1 MPSGGCGAGPPGD
14 EPGVNVVSK
23 EYDAAM
29 IQIEEHRLQNG
40 LRVVLAP
47 DRTTAVTGV
56 NLWYGVGSRN
66 EPEGR
71 TGFAHLFE
79 HMMFQ
84 GSVHVPRNGHFQHIE
99 RVGGSANATT
109 WFDRTNYFE
118 TLPSH
123 FLDLALWLESD
134 RMGWMLPAMTEEK
147 LENQRQVVMNER
159 RERYDNQPYGDWD
172 ERIQSRLFPASHPY
186 HHTVIGSLED
196 IAAATLD
203 DVRDFF
209 ATWYVPGNAVLS
221 ICGDFDPA
229 RALRRVE
236 HYFAEIPP
244 APSPPPLPPGGDLPF
259 TTGGTLRDDVVAAVP
274 LPRIYAAARVPPFT
288 ADAFY
293 PGEAVSYCLGTGRS
307 SRLYDRL
314 VRGGLA
320 RAASS
325 HVLPLTSGA
334 AIFLAI
340 ATGLPGTGID
350 ELEDALTE
358 VLSGASSIAR
368 EELDRAV
375 IGAETRMARALQS
388 VDTRA
393 DLLSMYATHFGT
405 AARLNDD
412 LHRLGRVGLGEAREW
427 AGRYLGDDNRVLVR
441 YHPEARA

>member
-1 MPSGGCGAGPPGD
+1 M
-14 EPGVNVVSK
+14 

-29 IQIEEHRLQNG
+29 IQIEEHRLPNG

-236 HYFAEIPP
+236 HYFA
-244 APSPPPLPPGGDLPF
+244 
-259 TTGGTLRDDVVAAVP
+259 
-274 LPRIYAAARVPPFT
+274 
-288 ADAFY
+288 
-293 PGEAVSYCLGTGRS
+293 
-307 SRLYDRL
+307 
-314 VRGGLA
+314 
-320 RAASS
+320 
-325 HVLPLTSGA
+325 
-334 AIFLAI
+334 
-340 ATGLPGTGID
+340 
-350 ELEDALTE
+350 
-358 VLSGASSIAR
+358 
-368 EELDRAV
+368 
-375 IGAETRMARALQS
+375 
-388 VDTRA
+388 
-393 DLLSMYATHFGT
+393 
-405 AARLNDD
+405 
-412 LHRLGRVGLGEAREW
+412 
-427 AGRYLGDDNRVLVR
+427 
-441 YHPEARA
+441 

>member
-1 MPSGGCGAGPPGD
+1 MEYGAALI
-14 EPGVNVVSK
+14 E
-23 EYDAAM
+23 
-29 IQIEEHRLQNG
+29 IEEHRLSNG

-84 GSVHVPRNGHFQHIE
+84 GSVHIPKNGHFQHIE
-99 RVGGSANATT
+99 GVGGSANATT

-118 TLPSH
+118 TVPSH
-123 FLDLALWLESD
+123 YLDLALWLESD

-172 ERIQSRLFPASHPY
+172 ERIQSLLFPASHPY

-229 RALRRVE
+229 HALRRVE
-236 HYFAEIPP
+236 HYFRGHPP
-244 APSPPPLPPGGDLPF
+244 RPRPRPPSPPAATSPSPPAAPGATTWWRPCPCPGSTLPPGYPPSRPTPSTVARSCPAVWERAAPRAC
-259 TTGGTLRDDVVAAVP
+259 TT
-274 LPRIYAAARVPPFT
+274 
-288 ADAFY
+288 
-293 PGEAVSYCLGTGRS
+293 
-307 SRLYDRL
+307 RL

-320 RAASS
+320 PPRRPAMCS
-325 HVLPLTSGA
+325 P
-334 AIFLAI
+334 
-340 ATGLPGTGID
+340 
-350 ELEDALTE
+350 
-358 VLSGASSIAR
+358 
-368 EELDRAV
+368 
-375 IGAETRMARALQS
+375 
-388 VDTRA
+388 
-393 DLLSMYATHFGT
+393 
-405 AARLNDD
+405 
-412 LHRLGRVGLGEAREW
+412 
-427 AGRYLGDDNRVLVR
+427 
-441 YHPEARA
+441 